1 MKNIGALLVILLL
14 LITAAFAQDNVA
26 PPKDE
31 KIPTENKL
39 QSPNYNLDV
48 KEIAPE
54 EKPVPTEQKA
64 PEPGKEKTPVPST
77 PQKEEKQKLESPS
90 YNLEVEKIVPEEK
103 EIAAP
108 VAPEKVVE
116 EKKIT
121 PPEIKEIY
129 FGNRKY
135 QELGEAFIISNRTK
149 IKFKVEGADGFAAN
163 SISLAIDENAADS
176 KALSSADLTAAV
188 LSGAKD
194 NPTAAEY
201 EYQGAE
207 FKEGEHIITF
217 KAANAG
223 GSAQTTA
230 KVSVLGGPPR
240 VIGIP
245 LAFPSPAKIQDQKV
259 VLQYQLSS
267 DAKIAV
273 YILSTN
279 GIVLKKYTFEPGQEG
294 GSAGYDKIVWDLKTD
309 QGTNAGGGIYLF
321 IIVDLE
327 QLKVMNRGKI
337 TLVY

>member
-1 MKNIGALLVILLL
+1 MRSIIVFLLIFLL
-14 LITAAFAQDNVA
+14 LIVSAFAQENVA
-26 PPKDE
+26 PPIDE
-31 KIPTENKL
+31 KNLAPQKSVLDQKDTSTTKDNL
-39 QSPNYNLDV
+39 QSPNYNLDI
-48 KEIAPE
+48 KEITPE
-54 EKPVPTEQKA
+54 LEKGKAGIPQTLPKAEKPVPV
-64 PEPGKEKTPVPST
+64 G
-77 PQKEEKQKLESPS
+77 
-90 YNLEVEKIVPEEK
+90 K

-108 VAPEKVVE
+108 VEPVKVVE
-116 EKKIT
+116 EKKIN
-121 PPEIKEIY
+121 PPQIKEIY

-135 QELGEAFIISNRTK
+135 QEIGEPFIISNRTK

-163 SISLAIDENAADS
+163 SVSLAIDENAADS
-176 KALSSADLTAAV
+176 KALSSNDLTAAV

-201 EYQGAE
+201 EYKGAE

-217 KAANAG
+217 KATNAG

-279 GIVLKKYTFEPGQEG
+279 GIVLKKFTFEPGQEG

-321 IIVDLE
+321 NIVDLE
-327 QLKVMNRGKI
+327 QQKVMNRGKI